1 MARRVSAANLVRRAL
16 AARGLELRR
25 TGQGPRRTLAEVLA
39 AARRA
44 GLEAAS
50 VIDVGVAGGTPGLYD
65 AWPGA
70 RLLLVEP
77 VAEWEPQLRALTDGR
92 GRHVV
97 AAAGREPGE
106 TEIRVHRVPELSS
119 VVGERDEGLTVA
131 RTVPV
136 VRLDD
141 EARDLDGPIVI
152 KVDVEGGEL
161 DVLGGATATLE
172 RTELVALET
181 SLFEL
186 VPGQPLLNDVVA
198 HMADAGFVPYDVFG
212 GHLRPLDGA
221 LAQLD
226 VAFARRDG
234 PLRAQQR
241 YATPQ
246 QADQLYRSWG
256 R

>member
-1 MARRVSAANLVRRAL
+1 MAWRDSAAGLVRRAL

-25 TGQGPRRTLAEVLA
+25 AGQGPRRTLAEVLA
-39 AARRA
+39 AAGRA
-44 GLEAAS
+44 GLQAAS
-50 VIDVGVAGGTPGLYD
+50 VIDVGVARGTPGLHD
-65 AWPGA
+65 VWPEA

-77 VAEWEPQLRALTDGR
+77 VAEWEPQLRSLTTGR
-92 GRHVV
+92 GRCVI
-97 AAAGREPGE
+97 AASGREPRT

-119 VVGERDEGLTVA
+119 VLGERDEGLTQA

-161 DVLGGATATLE
+161 DVLEGARATLE
-172 RTELVALET
+172 RTELVALEA

-186 VPGQPLLNDVVA
+186 VPGQPLLHDVVA
-198 HMADAGFVPYDVFG
+198 FMADAGLVPYDVFG

-221 LAQLD
+221 LAQID
-226 VAFARRDG
+226 VAFVREDG
-234 PLRAQQR
+234 PLRAHSA
-241 YATPQ
+241 YATPE
-246 QADQLYRSWG
+246 QAERLYSSWG
-256 R
+256 L